1 MCLYIFWEVG
11 EYMGVSRKIVIRY
24 SIIMILIA
32 FTGMVISGC
41 GRGAVEKCVVVKR
54 VVDGNDVWEERVT
67 FPAGTKALYKN
78 GEKER
83 DIFGLPIKDA
93 KEVIKLPE
101 IATNEA
107 GVDIEKEEPVQ
118 AITWKSDLKKSALY
132 LKYLQDNGFKQ
143 LRRIETPEY
152 IEVYLE
158 KDGVTKRVVVFN
170 DVIMIGNLAVNKLEE
185 IKW

>member
-1 MCLYIFWEVG
+1 
-11 EYMGVSRKIVIRY
+11 
-24 SIIMILIA
+24 
-32 FTGMVISGC
+32 
-41 GRGAVEKCVVVKR
+41 
-54 VVDGNDVWEERVT
+54 
-67 FPAGTKALYKN
+67 ALYKN

-83 DIFGLPIKDA
+83 DILGLPIKDA

-143 LRRIETPEY
+143 LRRTETPEY

-158 KDGVTKRVVVFN
+158 RDEVIKRIVIFN
-170 DVIMIGNLAVNKLEE
+170 DVIMIGNLVVDRLEE